1 MICVII
7 IYTHLFRGGKNEKT
21 TTDRAGVPRYG
32 VGPAVVEASLF
43 LASRG
48 LWWDSAFLGYIKGG
62 KHDEKKKYETA

>member
-1 MICVII
+1 MKLYVR
-7 IYTHLFRGGKNEKT
+7 TNRGLAEVQVQK
-21 TTDRAGVPRYG
+21 DDY
-32 VGPAVVEASLF
+32 GPAVVEASLF